1 VTVLEA
7 NPAPH
12 RGKEIIIMS
21 AARAVLSRVDEYHEE
36 LVEERPQMRVVPER
50 LIGGRR
56 PRIMLA
62 EDDAEMRTLL
72 VDSLARDGYEVI
84 AAENG
89 LEMIEEIRMLLFR
102 GDPMP
107 VDLIVSDE
115 RMPGMPG
122 LEFLSVLREADWPTP
137 FILITGFGDEGTHE
151 RAFRMGASAVFD
163 KPFDIDD
170 LRRKVLTVL
179 IGEEPAPAAGEGATP
194 APAAHRDNPGV
205 G

>member
-1 VTVLEA
+1 M
-7 NPAPH
+7 
-12 RGKEIIIMS
+12 IIMGATRPVHTS
-21 AARAVLSRVDEYHEE
+21 VDEYEEE
-36 LVEERPQMRVVPER
+36 LVGEAPSMRLAPDR
-50 LIGGRR
+50 LVGGRR
-56 PRIMLA
+56 ARIMLA

-89 LEMIEEIRMLLFR
+89 LQMIEEIRMLLFR

-122 LEFLSVLREADWPTP
+122 LEFLSILRDAEWPTP

-151 RAFRMGASAVFD
+151 RALQMGASAVFD

-170 LRRKVLTVL
+170 LRRTVL
-179 IGEEPAPAAGEGATP
+179 AVLLGGESAPAAGGATTP
-194 APAAHRDNPGV
+194 APVAH
-205 G
+205 

>member
-1 VTVLEA
+1 M
-7 NPAPH
+7 
-12 RGKEIIIMS
+12 G
-21 AARAVLSRVDEYHEE
+21 AARPVVSSLDEYEEE
-36 LVEERPQMRVVPER
+36 LAGKATSTR
-50 LIGGRR
+50 LAPDRLVGGRR
-56 PRIMLA
+56 ARIMLA

-72 VDSLARDGYEVI
+72 VDSLTRDGYEVI

-89 LEMIEEIRMLLFR
+89 LQMIEEIRMLLFR

-122 LEFLSVLREADWPTP
+122 LEFLSILREAEWPTP

-151 RAFRMGASAVFD
+151 RALQMGASAVFD

-170 LRRKVLTVL
+170 LRRTILAVLL
-179 IGEEPAPAAGEGATP
+179 GEGSAPAAGGVTTP
-194 APAAHRDNPGV
+194 APVAH
-205 G
+205 

>member
-1 VTVLEA
+1 M
-7 NPAPH
+7 
-12 RGKEIIIMS
+12 G
-21 AARAVLSRVDEYHEE
+21 AARPVVSSLDEHEE
-36 LVEERPQMRVVPER
+36 ELGREATSTRLAPDRLV
-50 LIGGRR
+50 GGRR

-89 LEMIEEIRMLLFR
+89 LQMIEEIRMLLFR

-122 LEFLSVLREADWPTP
+122 LEFLSILREAEWPTP

-151 RAFRMGASAVFD
+151 RALQMGASAVFD

-170 LRRKVLTVL
+170 LRRTILAVLL
-179 IGEEPAPAAGEGATP
+179 GEGSAPAAGGVTTP
-194 APAAHRDNPGV
+194 APVAH
-205 G
+205 